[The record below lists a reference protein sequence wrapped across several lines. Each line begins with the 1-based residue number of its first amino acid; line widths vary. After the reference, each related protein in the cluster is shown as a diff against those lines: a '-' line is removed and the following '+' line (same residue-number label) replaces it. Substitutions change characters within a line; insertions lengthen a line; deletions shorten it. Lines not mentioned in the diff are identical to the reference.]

1 MFAIL
6 ASALRRKVTR
16 RKSSMANP
24 VHMTGRQKMM
34 LILLLGAQ
42 FMLSV
47 DFSILNVALPEIGR
61 GLHFNLANLQWIAT
75 SFSLV
80 AAGFTLF
87 FGRIADFFGRR
98 RLFVGSM
105 ILLAFGSLLG
115 GLATTPEMMIIARIA
130 QGFAT
135 AMVTPVA
142 FALLTTSFKE
152 GPLRD
157 KALGLN
163 GALLSAGFTVGS
175 VLGGVLT
182 SVLNWRWAFFINI
195 PVALFI
201 AILTPKY
208 IQKSRGPKASHI
220 DAPGAI
226 SITVALL
233 ALVYGV
239 TSFGESAFTHPLTAV
254 ALVAALVSF
263 IVFWLVE
270 RRSRQP
276 LLDLRIL
283 KRRTVKWG
291 NVSLFTVFALET
303 AMVFLT
309 TLYLQKVLGLSP
321 AITGLAFG
329 LMGIAAFIA
338 GVILPKYIEQ
348 IGSKRTMFVGLMG
361 QGVTT
366 LLLLLVG
373 TNASWLWFVL
383 GVTFVNGF
391 FHMSALVASMVTAT
405 SGANNADEGAI
416 TSLTS
421 MTQLS
426 SISLGIPLMSAVLT
440 ERTNAFAH
448 LSEKLAVLHSY
459 HDAILVDGLIT
470 IAVAGVVA
478 LQLRRPKPKTSPA
491 FATQEGL
498 E

>member
-1 MFAIL
+1 
-6 ASALRRKVTR
+6 
-16 RKSSMANP
+16 MANP
-24 VHMTGRQKMM
+24 VRMTGRQKMM

-47 DFSILNVALPEIGR
+47 DFSILNVALPEIGQA
-61 GLHFNLANLQWIAT
+61 LQFNLANLQWIAT

-105 ILLAFGSLLG
+105 VLLALGSLLG
-115 GLATTPEMMIIARIA
+115 GIAINPAMMLTARVA
-130 QGFAT
+130 QGIAT

-201 AILTPKY
+201 AILAPKY
-208 IQKSRGPKASHI
+208 IQESRTYKTKHV

-239 TSFGESAFTHPLTAV
+239 TSFGESSFKHPLTILSLVLSVISFV
-254 ALVAALVSF
+254 AFGV
-263 IVFWLVE
+263 IE
-270 RRSRQP
+270 KRSRQP
-276 LLDLRIL
+276 LLALHIL
-283 KRRTVKWG
+283 KKRVVKWG
-291 NVSLFTVFALET
+291 NVSLFTVFAMET

-321 AITGLAFG
+321 AMTGLAFG
-329 LMGIAAFIA
+329 LMGVAAFIT

-348 IGSKRTMFVGLMG
+348 IGSKRTAFIGLMG
-361 QGVTT
+361 QGATT
-366 LLLLLVG
+366 LLLLFVG
-373 TNASWLWFVL
+373 TSTSWLWFVL

-391 FHMSALVASMVTAT
+391 FHMAALVASMVTAT
-405 SGANNADEGAI
+405 AGSKNADEGAI

-440 ERTNAFAH
+440 ERTGAFMH
-448 LSEKLAVLHSY
+448 LPEKLAVLHSY

-470 IAVAGVVA
+470 IGIA
-478 LQLRRPKPKTSPA
+478 LLAALRLRQPKLGMPTVR
-491 FATQEGL
+491 TVQEGL

>member
-1 MFAIL
+1 
-6 ASALRRKVTR
+6 
-16 RKSSMANP
+16 MANTIR
-24 VHMTGRQKMM
+24 MTGRQKMM

-47 DFSILNVALPEIGR
+47 DFSILNVALPEIGK

-98 RLFVGSM
+98 RFFVASM
-105 ILLAFGSLLG
+105 ILLAIGSLLG
-115 GLATTPEMMIIARIA
+115 GLATNPQMMLAARVA

-182 SVLNWRWAFFINI
+182 SVLSWRWAFFINI

-201 AILTPKY
+201 ALLTPKY
-208 IQKSRGPKASHI
+208 IQESRGQKATHI
-220 DAPGAI
+220 DAPGAL
-226 SITVALL
+226 SVTVALL

-239 TSFGESAFTHPLTAV
+239 TSFGESSFTHPLTGVSLAV
-254 ALVAALVSF
+254 SLVSF
-263 IVFWLVE
+263 IVFGIIE
-270 RRSRQP
+270 KRSRQP
-276 LLDLRIL
+276 LLAIRIL
-283 KRRTVKWG
+283 KRRAVKWG
-291 NVSLFTVFALET
+291 NVSLFTVFAMET

-309 TLYLQKVLGLSP
+309 TLYLQKVLGLS
-321 AITGLAFG
+321 AAVTGLAFG
-329 LMGIAAFIA
+329 LMGVAAFLTGI
-338 GVILPKYIEQ
+338 ILPKYIEAFGSRRTAF
-348 IGSKRTMFVGLMG
+348 IGLVG
-361 QGVTT
+361 QGATT
-366 LLLLLVG
+366 LLLVAVG
-373 TNASWLWFVL
+373 MSASWLWFVL
-383 GVTFVNGF
+383 AVTFVNGF
-391 FHMSALVASMVTAT
+391 FHMAALVASMVTAT
-405 SGANNADEGAI
+405 AGSSNTDEGAI

-440 ERTNAFAH
+440 ERTNAFVY
-448 LSEKLAVLHSY
+448 LPEKLAVLHSY
-459 HDAILVDGLIT
+459 HDAILVDGLLT
-470 IAVAGVVA
+470 IGIALVVA
-478 LQLRRPKPKTSPA
+478 LRLRQPNTKT
-491 FATQEGL
+491 ATQAL
-498 E
+498 ALQQSAD